1 MSGIMMSTIASY
13 PKVSSGSFLLGT
25 NLSNVLTTGIT
36 APGTDDCT
44 YELWYYMTS
53 FNAGNN
59 DNITLNCWI
68 NGNGTSSGPLITM
81 YGVANGYFATGPVS
95 QFNTGSFLPVLNTW
109 THLALTIAAGGGA
122 GTNGQVLAST
132 GIGVQWITNTAS
144 NLDSLTDVVI
154 SSPASDQVLKYNGS
168 VWINAESDQ
177 AVASAVFA
185 ANAESDLG
193 LVTDLVI
200 TLTEDLGSVT
210 SVPAEYIYNMGSLV
224 VDGIV
229 SLSNLDQ
236 SVKADYISYAI
247 IFGF

>member
-122 GTNGQVLAST
+122 GSAILWVNGVNRGTGLINDIAGLTSTELALGGRGFT
-132 GIGVQWITNTAS
+132 GMLGYISNFRYVKGVQVYTGNFTPPSSPLTATQSAGTNISAITAGQTQLLLNTATAGTY
-144 NLDSLTDVVI
+144 LTD
-154 SSPASDQVLKYNGS
+154 SSSYARTMTPTG
-168 VWINAESDQ
+168 
-177 AVASAVFA
+177 
-185 ANAESDLG
+185 
-193 LVTDLVI
+193 T
-200 TLTEDLGSVT
+200 
-210 SVPAEYIYNMGSLV
+210 
-224 VDGIV
+224 
-229 SLSNLDQ
+229 
-236 SVKADYISYAI
+236 ISYSSLNP
-247 IFGF
+247 FS